1 MNNINNFYKLFEI
14 LPNAS
19 NKEIIM
25 AYENKITKY
34 NNIKKLSNE
43 QINDIK
49 ILKIGLHVLITPN
62 LRKKYNKSFNISNK
76 LDKVNSDPIALN
88 SENDDKNTF
97 EKKQSFFPNET
108 TPTKYEFL
116 PQNVSH
122 PDETLESLFNVDN
135 TWMKDIN
142 INKKNNFD
150 RNIGDRVFSLSNINQ
165 RPGFSSDFEAELRK
179 PLQGR
184 EDKSTQILNK
194 NKM

>member
-76 LDKVNSDPIALN
+76 HDKVDSDPIALN
-88 SENDDKNTF
+88 SGNDDKNTF
-97 EKKQSFFPNET
+97 EKKQSFFPND

-122 PDETLESLFNVDN
+122 SDDSLESLFNVDN

>member
-49 ILKIGLHVLITPN
+49 MLKIGLHVLITPN

-76 LDKVNSDPIALN
+76 LNIDKYDKVESDPIALN
-88 SENDDKNTF
+88 SG
-97 EKKQSFFPNET
+97 NEIT
-108 TPTKYEFL
+108 HTKYEFL
-116 PQNVSH
+116 PQNISH
-122 PDETLESLFNVDN
+122 SDETLESLFNVDN

-142 INKKNNFD
+142 ISLDATQTNKKNNFD
-150 RNIGDRVFSLSNINQ
+150 RNIGDRIFSLSNINQ